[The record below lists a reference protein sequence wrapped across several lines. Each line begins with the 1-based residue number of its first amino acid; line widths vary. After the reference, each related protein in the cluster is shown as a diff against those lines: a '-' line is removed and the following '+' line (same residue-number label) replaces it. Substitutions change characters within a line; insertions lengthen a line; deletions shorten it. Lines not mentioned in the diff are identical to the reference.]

1 MFPKKGRASTLLLSH
16 RPGGRLLEPATA
28 WPPANI
34 RQGWDNGAMSLPRPP
49 FPELTCSNC
58 RACCC
63 QLEVML
69 MGDDAVPRHLTRE
82 DEWGGE
88 VMRRL
93 EDGWCVAL
101 DRDTLLCKIYAQ
113 RPAVCREYE
122 MGGHACAEERAHL
135 DAPRPLRGPL

>member
-1 MFPKKGRASTLLLSH
+1 MNP
-16 RPGGRLLEPATA
+16 
-28 WPPANI
+28 
-34 RQGWDNGAMSLPRPP
+34 LP
-49 FPELTCSNC
+49 EITCANC

-69 MGDDAVPRHLTRE
+69 MGEDSVPRHLTLE

-101 DRDTLLCKIYAQ
+101 DRDTLLCTIYER
-113 RPAVCREYE
+113 RPDVCREYE
-122 MGGHACAEERAHL
+122 MGGLACREERAHL
-135 DAPRPLRGPL
+135 DASPRREQPLNGPF

>member
-1 MFPKKGRASTLLLSH
+1 MNPKPEITC
-16 RPGGRLLEPATA
+16 AT
-28 WPPANI
+28 
-34 RQGWDNGAMSLPRPP
+34 
-49 FPELTCSNC
+49 C

-69 MGDDAVPRHLTRE
+69 MGDDAVPRHLTLE

-101 DRDTLLCKIYAQ
+101 NRDTLLCTIYER
-113 RPAVCREYE
+113 RPDVCREYE
-122 MGGHACAEERAHL
+122 MGGLACREERAHL
-135 DAPRPLRGPL
+135 DATGQWWRLNHITI

>member
-1 MFPKKGRASTLLLSH
+1 MPAMNTL
-16 RPGGRLLEPATA
+16 
-28 WPPANI
+28 
-34 RQGWDNGAMSLPRPP
+34 
-49 FPELTCSNC
+49 PEITCANC

-69 MGDDAVPRHLTRE
+69 MGEDSVPRHLTLE

-101 DRDTLLCKIYAQ
+101 DRDTLLCTIYER
-113 RPAVCREYE
+113 RPDVCREYE
-122 MGGHACAEERAHL
+122 MGGLACREERAHL
-135 DAPRPLRGPL
+135 DAPRPPDEHPLRGPF

>member
-1 MFPKKGRASTLLLSH
+1 
-16 RPGGRLLEPATA
+16 
-28 WPPANI
+28 
-34 RQGWDNGAMSLPRPP
+34 
-49 FPELTCSNC
+49 
-58 RACCC
+58 
-63 QLEVML
+63 ML

-135 DAPRPLRGPL
+135 APPPAAARPLVTQSAVAGLSVSNRAPSSLALLPEGEG

>member
-1 MFPKKGRASTLLLSH
+1 M
-16 RPGGRLLEPATA
+16 PAMN
-28 WPPANI
+28 P
-34 RQGWDNGAMSLPRPP
+34 LP
-49 FPELTCSNC
+49 EITCANC

-69 MGDDAVPRHLTRE
+69 MGEDSVPRHLTLE

-101 DRDTLLCKIYAQ
+101 DRDTLLCTIYER
-113 RPAVCREYE
+113 RPDVCREYE
-122 MGGHACAEERAHL
+122 MGGLACREERAHL
-135 DAPRPLRGPL
+135 DASPLREQPLNGPF